1 MVSEIYT
8 YRNPSPNSRTKDGPL
23 SGRKVV
29 IQPNLSVRGWLTN
42 AGSRALEGFVAIE
55 DATVVTRLMNAGAEL
70 VGSSRMSE
78 LGFGLAGDTATQV
91 LLGGEADIALVTD
104 TMGEAR
110 VAAAGSRVF
119 GFKPSFGIV
128 SRFGLVGL
136 VPSMECFGILGD
148 RLEDIVKTLSVIA
161 GKDKDDP
168 SMPDEALAVF
178 SASREPLK
186 LPCTAGVIKECLA
199 ILDDRERKSF
209 RAGLGRLEEA
219 GLTIKEVSHSDFGL
233 FRMVHNVV
241 ASVEASSSAGKY
253 DGVRYG
259 HRSSSGKNW
268 NDMYLNSRGESFGPL
283 IKSFLFQ
290 GAYFQFENYP
300 AFENACRN
308 RHRLVRTTTDLL
320 GHVDLLVF
328 PTKRLEYDAA
338 RADTI
343 NHIYDAFSLTL
354 PANVTGQPSLHVPSL
369 ALHSGADIGMQL
381 TGLRLEDSRLLSIG
395 MKLSSIA
402 QGVASYEV

>member
-8 YRNPSPNSRTKDGPL
+8 HKNTSPNSFANDGLL
-23 SGRKVV
+23 SGKRVV
-29 IQPNLSVRGWLTN
+29 IQPNMSVRGWLCD
-42 AGSRALEGFVAIE
+42 AGSLALKGFVALE
-55 DATVVTRLMNAGAEL
+55 DATTVTRMRNAGVEL

-78 LGFGLAGDTATQV
+78 LGFGLAGDTATRI
-91 LLGGEADIALVTD
+91 LSGGEADIALVTD

-110 VAAAGSRVF
+110 VAAAGFGIF

-136 VPSMECFGILGD
+136 VPSMECYGILGK
-148 RLEDIVKTLSVIA
+148 RLEDMIDTLSVIS

-168 SMPDEALAVF
+168 SMPDEGFPDFTAA
-178 SASREPLK
+178 RKPLK
-186 LPCTAGVIKECLA
+186 MPCTAGVVKECFD
-199 ILDDRERKSF
+199 ILQDRERKAF
-209 RAGLGRLEEA
+209 RTGLARLEEA
-219 GLTIKEVSHSDFGL
+219 GLTIREVNLSDFDL
-233 FRMVHNVV
+233 FRVVHNIV

-268 NDMYLNSRGESFGPL
+268 NDMYLNSRGESFGSL
-283 IKSFLFQ
+283 IKTFLYQ

-308 RHRLVRTTTDLL
+308 RRRLVRAVVDLL

-328 PTKRLEYDAA
+328 PTMRLDHDAEKA
-338 RADTI
+338 ATI
-343 NHIYDAFSLTL
+343 NHIYDAFLLTL

-369 ALHSGADIGMQL
+369 ALHSEVDIGVQL
-381 TGLRLEDSRLLSIG
+381 IGLRLEDPRLLSIG
-395 MKLSSIA
+395 LKLSSTA
-402 QGVASYEV
+402 QGGGAA

>member
-1 MVSEIYT
+1 MVSEVYT
-8 YRNPSPNSRTKDGPL
+8 HKNTSPNSFDNDGSL
-23 SGRKVV
+23 SGKRVV
-29 IQPNLSVRGWLTN
+29 IQPNMSVRGWLCD
-42 AGSRALEGFVAIE
+42 AGSLALKGFVALE
-55 DATVVTRLMNAGAEL
+55 DATTVTRMRNAGVEL

-78 LGFGLAGDTATQV
+78 LGFGLAEDTATRI
-91 LLGGEADIALVTD
+91 LSGGEADIALVTD

-110 VAAAGSRVF
+110 VAAAGSGIF

-136 VPSMECFGILGD
+136 VPSMECYGILAK
-148 RLEDIVKTLSVIA
+148 RLEDMIDTLSVIS

-168 SMPDEALAVF
+168 SMPDEGFPDFTAA
-178 SASREPLK
+178 RKPLK
-186 LPCTAGVIKECLA
+186 MPCTTGVVKECFD
-199 ILDDRERKSF
+199 ILQDRERKAF
-209 RAGLGRLEEA
+209 RTGLARLEEA
-219 GLTIKEVSHSDFGL
+219 GLTIREVNLSDFDL
-233 FRMVHNVV
+233 FRVVHNIV

-268 NDMYLNSRGESFGPL
+268 NEMYLNSRGESFGSL
-283 IKSFLFQ
+283 IKTFLYQ

-308 RHRLVRTTTDLL
+308 RRRLVRDVVDLL

-328 PTKRLEYDAA
+328 PTMRLGHDAEKA
-338 RADTI
+338 ATI
-343 NHIYDAFSLTL
+343 NHIYDAFLLTL

-369 ALHSGADIGMQL
+369 ALHSEVDIGVQL
-381 TGLRLEDSRLLSIG
+381 IGLRLEDPRLLSIG
-395 MKLSSIA
+395 LKLSSTA
-402 QGVASYEV
+402 QGGGAA

>member
-1 MVSEIYT
+1 M
-8 YRNPSPNSRTKDGPL
+8 
-23 SGRKVV
+23 
-29 IQPNLSVRGWLTN
+29 SVRGWLCD
-42 AGSRALEGFVAIE
+42 AGSLALEGFVALE
-55 DATVVTRLMNAGAEL
+55 DATVVTRLRNAGAEL

-78 LGFGLAGDTATQV
+78 LGFGLAGDTATRI
-91 LLGGEADIALVTD
+91 LSGGEADIALVTD

-110 VAAAGSRVF
+110 VAAAGSGVF

-136 VPSMECFGILGD
+136 VPSMECYGILGK
-148 RLEDIVKTLSVIA
+148 RLEDIMDTLSVIA

-168 SMPDEALAVF
+168 SMPDEGFPDFPVT
-178 SASREPLK
+178 RKPLK
-186 LPCTAGVIKECLA
+186 MPCTAGVIKECLD
-199 ILDDRERKSF
+199 ILDDRECKAF
-209 RAGLGRLEEA
+209 RTGLARLEEA
-219 GLTIKEVSHSDFGL
+219 GLTIREMSLSDFDL
-233 FRMVHNVV
+233 FRAVHNVV

-268 NDMYLNSRGESFGPL
+268 NDMYLNSRGESFGSL
-283 IKSFLFQ
+283 IKTFLFQ

-300 AFENACRN
+300 AFEVACRN
-308 RHRLVRTTTDLL
+308 RRRLVRAVGDLL

-328 PTKRLEYDAA
+328 PTRRREHDAA
-338 RADTI
+338 RAATI

-369 ALHSGADIGMQL
+369 ALHSGDDIGVQL
-381 TGLRLEDSRLLSIG
+381 IGLRLEDSPLLSIG
-395 MKLSSIA
+395 LKFSSTA
-402 QGVASYEV
+402 QGVA

>member
-8 YRNPSPNSRTKDGPL
+8 HKNMSPNSFANDGSL
-23 SGRKVV
+23 SGKRVV
-29 IQPNLSVRGWLTN
+29 IQPNMSVRGWLCD
-42 AGSRALEGFVAIE
+42 AGSLALKGFVALE
-55 DATVVTRLMNAGAEL
+55 DATTVTRMRNAGVEL

-78 LGFGLAGDTATQV
+78 LGFGLAGDTATRI
-91 LLGGEADIALVTD
+91 LSGGEADIALVTD

-110 VAAAGSRVF
+110 VAAAGSGIF

-136 VPSMECFGILGD
+136 VPSMECYGILGK
-148 RLEDIVKTLSVIA
+148 RLEDMIDTLSVIS

-168 SMPDEALAVF
+168 SMPDEGFPDFTAA
-178 SASREPLK
+178 RKPLK
-186 LPCTAGVIKECLA
+186 MPCTAGVVKECFD
-199 ILDDRERKSF
+199 ILQDRERKAF
-209 RAGLGRLEEA
+209 RTGLARLEEA
-219 GLTIKEVSHSDFGL
+219 GLTIREVNLSDFDL
-233 FRMVHNVV
+233 FRVVHNIV

-268 NDMYLNSRGESFGPL
+268 NDMYLNSRGESFGSL
-283 IKSFLFQ
+283 IKTFLYQ

-308 RHRLVRTTTDLL
+308 RRRLVGAVVDLL

-328 PTKRLEYDAA
+328 PTMRLGHDAEKA
-338 RADTI
+338 ATI
-343 NHIYDAFSLTL
+343 NHIYNAFLLTL

-369 ALHSGADIGMQL
+369 ALHSEVDIGVQL
-381 TGLRLEDSRLLSIG
+381 IGLRLEDPRLLSIG
-395 MKLSSIA
+395 LKLSSTA
-402 QGVASYEV
+402 QGGGAA

>member
-1 MVSEIYT
+1 MVSGVYT
-8 YRNPSPNSRTKDGPL
+8 HKNTSPNSVANDGLL
-23 SGRKVV
+23 SGKRVV
-29 IQPNLSVRGWLTN
+29 VQPNMSVRGWLCD
-42 AGSRALEGFVAIE
+42 AGSLALKGFVALE
-55 DATVVTRLMNAGAEL
+55 DATTVTRMSNAGVEL

-78 LGFGLAGDTATQV
+78 LGFGLAGDTATRI
-91 LLGGEADIALVTD
+91 LSGGEADIALVTD

-110 VAAAGSRVF
+110 VAAAGSGIF

-136 VPSMECFGILGD
+136 VPSMECYGILGK
-148 RLEDIVKTLSVIA
+148 RLEDMIDTLSVIS

-168 SMPDEALAVF
+168 SMPDEGFPDFTAA
-178 SASREPLK
+178 RKPLK
-186 LPCTAGVIKECLA
+186 MPCTAGVVKECLD
-199 ILDDRERKSF
+199 ILQDRERKAF
-209 RAGLGRLEEA
+209 GTGLARLEEA
-219 GLTIKEVSHSDFGL
+219 GLTIREVNLSDFDL
-233 FRMVHNVV
+233 FRVVHNIV

-268 NDMYLNSRGESFGPL
+268 NDMYLNSRGESFGSL
-283 IKSFLFQ
+283 IKTFLYQ

-308 RHRLVRTTTDLL
+308 RRRLVRAAVDLL

-328 PTKRLEYDAA
+328 PTMRLDHDAEKA
-338 RADTI
+338 ATI
-343 NHIYDAFSLTL
+343 NHIYDAFLLTL

-369 ALHSGADIGMQL
+369 ALHSEVDIGVQL
-381 TGLRLEDSRLLSIG
+381 IGLRLEDPRLLSIG
-395 MKLSSIA
+395 LKLSSAA
-402 QGVASYEV
+402 QGGGAA